1 MRTYTSPLDAVLYD
15 IKREER
21 QRTRAAVLAALPEEE
36 RRKHLRPIPVR
47 LPESKPSYETLTQL
61 EKRDKCSRSQEYDY
75 AQPYSDG
82 ATPITP
88 WYGDMLPS
96 DMMIPGLNRPVD
108 ARAL

>member
-1 MRTYTSPLDAVLYD
+1 MRSSYTSPLDAVLCD

-36 RRKHLRPIPVR
+36 RRKHLRP
-47 LPESKPSYETLTQL
+47 LPAPTHCTLTQSSH
-61 EKRDKCSRSQEYDY
+61 RDTQFRSPEYDY
-75 AQPYSDG
+75 GQPGDDG
-82 ATPITP
+82 AIPITP

-108 ARAL
+108 ARVL